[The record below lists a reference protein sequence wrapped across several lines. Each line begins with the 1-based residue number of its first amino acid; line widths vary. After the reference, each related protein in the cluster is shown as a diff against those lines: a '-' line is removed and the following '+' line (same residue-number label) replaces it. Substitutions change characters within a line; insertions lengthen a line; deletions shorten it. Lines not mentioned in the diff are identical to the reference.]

1 MIKNSLNVKNKINLL
16 IEVQKENALRRVKMM
31 ANSYQKKDKK
41 ILIVIVKEKIHIWE
55 GIIKHVQIS
64 LT

>member
-1 MIKNSLNVKNKINLL
+1 MIKNSLNVKKKINLL